1 MEETVDSTIH
11 KPPRSGLYSLEKKV
25 LFGFVVAALL
35 LVIIGAL
42 SYLSVMRY
50 RVDAKWVEH
59 THQVLDSLSDTLSDA
74 SAAESAMR
82 GYLLSGDAGFQQ
94 SYEETAR
101 KTGQELSNLRELTR
115 DNPIQQKNLDSLE
128 PLVRERLQFM
138 RSRIELRREKGL
150 AAVQATG
157 PNPSGRALQQS
168 IRQTMEA
175 MQDEEQTLL
184 QQREQRAVRSSELSR
199 ATIAIGG
206 VVALALLIAALYTIR
221 RGFERGRLAESEL
234 REAKVSLEARVG
246 ERELA
251 LRVGEERL
259 SRIIDSAM
267 DAILT
272 VDEQQRITMFNPA
285 AESMFQ
291 CPAKDAIG
299 TPLERFL
306 PARFRSAHGEHLRA
320 FGKNNVTRRAMGGLS
335 ELRGLRSNGEEFP
348 IEASISQVNVN
359 GSKLFT
365 AIVRDIT
372 DASKA
377 REVTARLVAIVE
389 SSDDAIISKTLD
401 GVITSWNP
409 GAEKLFGYTSEE
421 AVGKPLTIIVP
432 PELIDEETTIVARIS
447 RGERIEHFE
456 TRRRKKDGTLI
467 DVAVTISP
475 LRDNAGR
482 VIGASKIA
490 RDITESKRVQEEIR
504 QQASLLGLAPAIVRN
519 MDNRIVVWTRGAEL
533 LYGYSQTEAIG
544 RVSHEL
550 LKTEFPFS
558 REAVEKAFLANGVWE
573 GELQHRTRDGQQ
585 VIVASQW
592 ILHRDARGNPSRVL
606 EANNDVTALRRAEL
620 LQMRSQK
627 LEALGTLAGGIAHDF
642 NNILAAING
651 SASLATTQLP
661 QDHPVQ
667 TCLIEIEK
675 AGQRAA
681 DVVRRIVT
689 FSRPQEEN
697 MRVQPLEPVIGE
709 ALKLV
714 RATLPAMVEIR
725 SEFSADLPKARIDN
739 TQIYQVIVNL
749 ATNSAHAIGDKS
761 GLIEVRAEPV
771 AVSEKETKAYGDV
784 SPGNYVRIRISD
796 NGCGMD
802 AATLQR
808 IFDPFFTTKPAG
820 KGTGLGLSVVH
831 GIIGGHR
838 GIMKV
843 YSEPGKGTTFLL
855 YFPAVAEEV
864 AVQAPEPAA
873 RAASGRGERILFVDD
888 EGVLLFVGTM
898 SLEQKGYAVTGMP
911 NGDAALRELRINP
924 DKYDVVL
931 TDLSMPGMSGL
942 QLAEEIRKLRADLPV
957 ILTSGYV
964 SPEDQ
969 TRANQAGVYA
979 VLNKPVNTK
988 ELLATLSKLFEKSRT
1003 ASINRASSTGD

>member
-1 MEETVDSTIH
+1 VDSTIH
-11 KPPRSGLYSLEKKV
+11 KPLRSGLHSLEKKV
-25 LFGFVVAALL
+25 LFGFAVAALL
-35 LVIIGAL
+35 LVVIGAL
-42 SYLSVMRY
+42 SYLSVTRS
-50 RVDAKWVEH
+50 RVDAKSVEH
-59 THQVLDSLSDTLSDA
+59 THLVLNSLSDTLSDA

-82 GYLLSGDAGFQQ
+82 GYLLSGNAEFQQ
-94 SYEETAR
+94 SYEGAAGKIE
-101 KTGQELSNLRELTR
+101 QELSDLRELTR
-115 DNPIQQKNLDSLE
+115 DNPVQQKNLASLE

-138 RSRIELRREKGL
+138 HSRIELRRDKGL
-150 AAVQATG
+150 AAVQTAG

-168 IRQTMEA
+168 IRQTVAA

-184 QQREQRAVRSSELSR
+184 RQREQRAARSSETSR

-206 VVALALLIAALYTIR
+206 VVALVLLVAALYTIR
-221 RGFERGRLAESEL
+221 QGFERGRLAESEL
-234 REAKVSLEARVG
+234 REAKDSLEARVG

-291 CPAKDAIG
+291 CPAKDALG

-306 PARFRSAHGEHLRA
+306 PTRFRSAHTGHMRA

-372 DASKA
+372 EASKA
-377 REVTARLVAIVE
+377 REATSKLVAIVE

-401 GVITSWNP
+401 GIITSWNP

-432 PELIDEETTIVARIS
+432 PELIDEEIAIVARIS

-456 TRRRKKDGTLI
+456 TRRKKKDDTLI
-467 DVAVTISP
+467 DVAVTVSP
-475 LRDNAGR
+475 LRDNSGR

-504 QQASLLGLAPAIVRN
+504 QQASLLGLAPAMVRDIN
-519 MDNRIVVWTRGAEL
+519 DRIVLWTRGAER
-533 LYGYSQTEAIG
+533 LYGYSQGEAIG

-558 REAVEKAFLANGVWE
+558 REAVAKAFLADGAWE
-573 GELQHRTRDGQQ
+573 GELQHRTKGGQQ
-585 VIVASQW
+585 VVVASQW
-592 ILHRDARGNPSRVL
+592 ILYRDAKGNASRVL
-606 EANNDVTALRRAEL
+606 EVNTDITALRRAEV

-651 SASLATTQLP
+651 SASLAMTQLA

-697 MRVQPLEPVIGE
+697 MRVQPLEPVIEE
-709 ALKLV
+709 ALRLV
-714 RATLPAMVEIR
+714 RATLPAMIEIR
-725 SEFSADLPKARIDN
+725 SDFAADLPKTRIDN

-749 ATNSAHAIGDKS
+749 ATNSAHAIGDRS
-761 GLIEVRAEPV
+761 GLIEVSTE
-771 AVSEKETKAYGDV
+771 AVTVHAQESMAYGDV
-784 SPGNYVRIRISD
+784 PPGKYVRIRVSD

-808 IFDPFFTTKPAG
+808 IFDPFFTTKPTG

-831 GIIGGHR
+831 GIIAGHR

-843 YSEPGKGTTFLL
+843 YSEPGKGSTFLI
-855 YFPAVAEEV
+855 YFPAVVEEAAPAV
-864 AVQAPEPAA
+864 AAPAA
-873 RAASGRGERILFVDD
+873 KVASGRGERVLFVDD

-898 SLEQKGYAVTGMP
+898 SLEQNGYAVTGMP
-911 NGDAALRELRINP
+911 NGDAALRELRMNP
-924 DKYDVVL
+924 NHYDLVL

-942 QLAEEIRKLRADLPV
+942 QLAEEIKNLRADLPV

-979 VLNKPVNTK
+979 ILNKPVNTK
-988 ELLATLSKLFEKSRT
+988 ELLGTLAKLFEKSR
-1003 ASINRASSTGD
+1003 AENANRASSTGD